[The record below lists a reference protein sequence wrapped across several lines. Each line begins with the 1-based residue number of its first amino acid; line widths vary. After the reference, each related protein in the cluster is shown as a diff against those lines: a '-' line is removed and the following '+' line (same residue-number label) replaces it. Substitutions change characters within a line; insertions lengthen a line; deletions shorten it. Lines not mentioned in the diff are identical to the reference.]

1 MFLNKINLHKTD
13 LKHYC
18 FSNKILYHGPLF
30 TSKKFIAKLNRKCQ
44 RFSYNVK
51 NEAMYFK

>member
-1 MFLNKINLHKTD
+1 MFLNKINLYKTD
-13 LKHYC
+13 LKNYC

-30 TSKKFIAKLNRKCQ
+30 ISKKFIAKLNRKCQ

-51 NEAMYFK
+51 NEAVYVK